1 MILINPIFNF
11 GLKMENPFEIILEK
25 LEHIQNAISRIEKK
39 SAADEQKF
47 LNIDQVSEFIGLSK
61 FTIYGLTH
69 KRIIPHYK
77 NGKRLCFKKSEIADW
92 MASGKVV
99 TNEEMRMNVHE
110 YLFKNSIQIQLS
122 STHYLLKW
130 N

>member
-25 LEHIQNAISRIEKK
+25 LEHIQTAISKIEK

-47 LNIDQVSEFIGLSK
+47 LNIDQVSDFIGLSK
-61 FTIYGLTH
+61 STVYGLTH

-77 NGKRLCFKKSEIADW
+77 NGKRLYFNKLEIADW
-92 MASGKVV
+92 IASGKVE
-99 TNEEMRMNVHE
+99 TNEEVRMNIDE
-110 YLFKNSIQIQLS
+110 YLFKNRI
-122 STHYLLKW
+122 
-130 N
+130 